1 MQTVINGIMK
11 LAAISST
18 PDLLKGIGLGLMA
31 ALILKRIKRIVR
43 AL

>member
-1 MQTVINGIMK
+1 MTIINEALK

-18 PDLLKGIGLGLMA
+18 PDLLKGIGIGLA
-31 ALILKRIKRIVR
+31 AAFIIRRIKRIAR